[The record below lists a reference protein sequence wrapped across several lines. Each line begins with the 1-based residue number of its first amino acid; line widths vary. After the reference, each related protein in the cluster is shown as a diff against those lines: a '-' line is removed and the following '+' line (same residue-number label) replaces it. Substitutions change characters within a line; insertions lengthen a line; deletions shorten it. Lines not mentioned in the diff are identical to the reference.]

1 MTSQYTPEQI
11 TAIMLEITS
20 MRKQTREAL
29 ISNMV
34 ATKVS
39 AADGGNYRMYFT
51 NAVAERLEEAGYIKR
66 KSINRNGNVLCD
78 FTEKALAVIDEVVV
92 ENETW
97 KRFLLQ
103 RAADE
108 QRKAKAAE
116 KEQRAADEVAE
127 FGITI
132 PAFFTC
138 GWRLLDILIACR
150 IKDVIGNKIP
160 FEVYMGRRSISV
172 EFVSIRTDEGTG
184 KVYRNRLAE
193 IRLDD
198 SFDHGARYL
207 YSIYS
212 GRELLPEETSG
223 LLELVNAVS
232 TATALVK
239 TYHLELQRAGLMTEI
254 VSE

>member
-11 TAIMLEITS
+11 TAIMLEIKA

-34 ATKVS
+34 SVKVS
-39 AADGGNYRMYFT
+39 AIDGGNYRMYFT

-66 KSINRNGNVLCD
+66 KSINRNGNVHCD
-78 FTEKALAVIDEVVV
+78 FTEKTLAVIDAAVA

-108 QRKAKAAE
+108 ERKAKAFA
-116 KEQRAADEVAE
+116 KEQRAADEAAE

-160 FEVYMGRRSISV
+160 FEVHMGRRSISV

-184 KVYRNRLAE
+184 KVYHNRLAE
-193 IRLDD
+193 IRLDTRFDDD
-198 SFDHGARYL
+198 SRYL

-212 GRELLPEETSG
+212 GRECSPEKTSD

-239 TYHLELQRAGLMTEI
+239 TYHLELQRAGLMTEM